1 MNIEDAVFLKTLGS
15 VMKAHFRL
23 SHEELEK
30 EGLYPGQPQ
39 LLFVLYRENG
49 ISQKEIADALHIK
62 PSTIT
67 VMIKRLEKKEF
78 IYRQSDEND
87 GRVSRIFL
95 SSKGFDV
102 CENLK
107 VLTRKMD
114 KICLENFTNEE
125 IETLNNLLL
134 KVKTNL
140 EDHEKIKNRSC

>member
-39 LLFVLYRENG
+39 LLFVLYEKNG
-49 ISQKEIADALHIK
+49 ISQKQIADELHVK
-62 PSTIT
+62 PSTIAI
-67 VMIKRLEKKEF
+67 MIKRLEKTEF
-78 IYRQSDEND
+78 IYRESDEND
-87 GRVSRIFL
+87 GRISRIFL
-95 SSKGFDV
+95 SNKGFKA

-107 VLTRKMD
+107 VLTKKMD
-114 KICLENFTNEE
+114 KICLDNFTNEE
-125 IETLNNLLL
+125 IKTLNNLLI

-140 EDHEKIKNRSC
+140 ESYEKFKNGSC